1 MRLLA
6 EERRERQSDTAEAN
20 KRLKDLQNFTE
31 DRTTRLE
38 SLARGSEQRVNESR
52 AALQEADKLREV
64 SEYKAL
70 NAVAKEARGSEAA
83 LQREQQSR
91 ESMCADLEAR
101 WRGLLNEEKQMRAKE
116 TDALAVQL
124 SRCEDAVRA
133 EREVQSTR
141 TAEVAGRLEDV
152 ARTLQEEIRTRQ
164 VEFQQMVTQ
173 VEELRGSLHNEVRD
187 RQDADDM
194 ILKRIMERGRS

>member
-1 MRLLA
+1 MRAVIKDAASVEALMQERSGRELGENAIRHLSSQIEETLARETTTLRADNADLRASLTESLRLLA

-38 SLARGSEQRVNESR
+38 SLARGSEQRLNESR

-101 WRGLLNEEKQMRAKE
+101 WRGLLNEE
-116 TDALAVQL
+116 
-124 SRCEDAVRA
+124 
-133 EREVQSTR
+133 
-141 TAEVAGRLEDV
+141 
-152 ARTLQEEIRTRQ
+152 
-164 VEFQQMVTQ
+164 
-173 VEELRGSLHNEVRD
+173 D
-187 RQDADDM
+187 R
-194 ILKRIMERGRS
+194 KSVV